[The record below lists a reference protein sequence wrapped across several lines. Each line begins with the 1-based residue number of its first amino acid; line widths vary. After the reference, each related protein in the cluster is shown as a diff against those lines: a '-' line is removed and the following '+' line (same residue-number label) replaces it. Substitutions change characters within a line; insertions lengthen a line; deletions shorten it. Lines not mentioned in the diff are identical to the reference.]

1 MHLSQNAPGYFLIHE
16 IIYKQLIS
24 NSRFKSPWK
33 SYLHRRNT
41 DADIKNGFV
50 DMAGEGEGGTN
61 RENSIETYILP
72 DVKQRASGKLLFNR
86 GSSTWYSAIT

>member
-33 SYLHRRNT
+33 LYLYGGNT
-41 DADIKNGFV
+41 DADMDNGFV

-61 RENSIETYILP
+61 LENSIETYILP
-72 DVKQRASGKLLFNR
+72 YVK
-86 GSSTWYSAIT
+86 